1 MPHLQAEVFWQIPTA
16 RTDMMTNAWEMPRGR
31 GGMGTLGI
39 DWAISLT
46 TSPLHYYEVYQHISI
61 TATVFFLLLWGPLRE
76 VTLVWILKPVISH
89 IEEETIAVAV
99 STYLCVVCHIFCFP
113 ITLFK
118 GYVTWQ
124 NFTLTGPVPSA
135 YLLNKNT
142 NRNDKVKY
150 TECFQWDGT
159 GSQSLLLPAPSSS
172 VSCSLPTPYSPRPHL
187 PVPLHYELWGSVK
200 CRLRTDCGLLFLGLE
215 NNGTIVVSYSF
226 AWCKQ

>member
-1 MPHLQAEVFWQIPTA
+1 MKCMSISVLQQQ
-16 RTDMMTNAWEMPRGR
+16 
-31 GGMGTLGI
+31 
-39 DWAISLT
+39 
-46 TSPLHYYEVYQHISI
+46 Y
-61 TATVFFLLLWGPLRE
+61 FFLLLWGPLRE

-99 STYLCVVCHIFCFP
+99 STYLCVVCHIFCCP

-150 TECFQWDGT
+150 TQSAFSGT
-159 GSQSLLLPAPSSS
+159 GPEVRAYCFLPLPPPCLVPFPPLILPGPTCLFPSTMNYGA
-172 VSCSLPTPYSPRPHL
+172 V
-187 PVPLHYELWGSVK
+187 
-200 CRLRTDCGLLFLGLE
+200 
-215 NNGTIVVSYSF
+215 
-226 AWCKQ
+226 

>member
-46 TSPLHYYEVYQHISI
+46 TSPLHYYEVYEHISI

-99 STYLCVVCHIFCFP
+99 STYLCVVCHIFCCP

-150 TECFQWDGT
+150 TQSAFSGT
-159 GSQSLLLPAPSSS
+159 GPEVRAYCFLPLPPPCLVPFPPLILPGPTCLFPSTMNYGA
-172 VSCSLPTPYSPRPHL
+172 V
-187 PVPLHYELWGSVK
+187 
-200 CRLRTDCGLLFLGLE
+200 
-215 NNGTIVVSYSF
+215 
-226 AWCKQ
+226 

>member
-1 MPHLQAEVFWQIPTA
+1 MPVLQEEVFWKIPTA

-31 GGMGTLGI
+31 GEMGTLGI

-76 VTLVWILKPVISH
+76 VTFVWILKPVISH

-99 STYLCVVCHIFCFP
+99 STYLCVVCHIFSFP

-124 NFTLTGPVPSA
+124 NFTLTGPVLSA
-135 YLLNKNT
+135 YLLYKNT
-142 NRNDKVKY
+142 DRNDKVKY
-150 TECFQWDGT
+150 T
-159 GSQSLLLPAPSSS
+159 QSAFS
-172 VSCSLPTPYSPRPHL
+172 
-187 PVPLHYELWGSVK
+187 GK
-200 CRLRTDCGLLFLGLE
+200 GLE
-215 NNGTIVVSYSF
+215 VRAYCFLPLPPPCLVPFPPLILPGPTCLFPSTMNYGAV
-226 AWCKQ
+226 

>member
-1 MPHLQAEVFWQIPTA
+1 MPHLKAEVFWQIPTA

-61 TATVFFLLLWGPLRE
+61 TATVFFLLLW
-76 VTLVWILKPVISH
+76 ILKPVISH

-99 STYLCVVCHIFCFP
+99 STYLCVVCHIFCCP

-124 NFTLTGPVPSA
+124 NCTLTGPVLSA
-135 YLLNKNT
+135 YLLYKNSD
-142 NRNDKVKY
+142 RNDKVKY
-150 TECFQWDGT
+150 TQSAFSGT
-159 GSQSLLLPAPSSS
+159 GPEVRAYCFLPLPPPCLVPFPPLILPGPTCLFPSTMNYGA
-172 VSCSLPTPYSPRPHL
+172 V
-187 PVPLHYELWGSVK
+187 
-200 CRLRTDCGLLFLGLE
+200 
-215 NNGTIVVSYSF
+215 
-226 AWCKQ
+226 